1 MPDSGGGV
9 VVSAEWIRDQV
20 IKITALCERIM
31 TKQEEQDKRIEE
43 QNKRFS
49 KIEEKVD
56 EINGKPAK
64 RWDGVVTAFL
74 AALVG
79 ALVTAYVSMPKT

>member
-1 MPDSGGGV
+1 MPDSGGV

-79 ALVTAYVSMPKT
+79 ALITAYFSMPKL